1 MMQGPVRII
10 VNPISGTGVKPYFIQ
25 ELEKHLRLRG
35 FPVEVT
41 PTRGPGHARDLAR
54 DAPDDA
60 RCVVSVGG
68 DGTHREVISGLLGKP
83 VPACVV
89 PSGTENVLA
98 RTFDLTA
105 SLQQTIMRIQNGRSV
120 AVDVGLANNV
130 PFMLFSGVGFD
141 AAVVREVQK
150 KRRGRISR
158 GAYCVPILR
167 LLWRYEF
174 PRLAV
179 TVDGRP
185 LVDDAG
191 FVLVANT
198 PIYASQLRLAPKAV
212 ADDGL
217 LDVVCYRARSWREV
231 LHCYMLTRHGLHL
244 EDPLVAHG
252 RGARIEVTCADREA
266 PAQVD
271 GDAGIATPV
280 TCTILPKA
288 VRLLVP
294 R

>member
-1 MMQGPVRII
+1 MLQGPVRII
-10 VNPISGTGVKPYFIQ
+10 VNPISGIGVKPHFIAA
-25 ELEKHLRLRG
+25 LAKHLRMRG

-68 DGTHREVISGLLGKP
+68 DGTHREVVSGLLGKS

-98 RTFDLTA
+98 RTFELTA
-105 SLQQTIMRIQNGRSV
+105 SLQQTINRIQNGRSV
-120 AVDVGLANNV
+120 AVDVGLANGL
-130 PFMLFSGVGFD
+130 PFMLFAGVGFD
-141 AAVVREVQK
+141 AAVVREVHK
-150 KRRGRISR
+150 KRRGRINR
-158 GAYCVPILR
+158 AAYYAPIVR

-185 LVDDAG
+185 LADDAG

-212 ADDGL
+212 ADDGV
-217 LDVVCYRARSWREV
+217 LDVVCFRTRSWREV
-231 LHCYMLTRHGLHL
+231 LHCYMLARHGLHL
-244 EDPLVAHG
+244 ADPLVAHG
-252 RGARIEVTCADREA
+252 RGTRIEVSCADREV

-271 GDAGIATPV
+271 GDAGIVTPV
-280 TCTILPKA
+280 TCTVLPKA

-294 R
+294 